1 MLSRAMAGRTSDSLA
16 VDPGRTRFV
25 LVEPQSGG
33 NVGSV
38 ARVLKNLG
46 FERLVLVQP
55 ACDPRGREARMM
67 AVDALDLL
75 ERAEIHADL
84 DGALDGARTVVAT
97 SRRTGKH
104 RRPHY
109 RLDRIAPRLARLA
122 RAGELALLFGRED
135 HGLTDRHLDRSTHLV
150 HLLAGES
157 YPSFN
162 VAQAVAIVAYELR
175 RAEAGPPAEPLAPPA
190 AHAEREALYAH
201 LEEALTTIGV
211 LHRDSRVPIM
221 RRLRRLLGRA
231 DPTTP
236 EVKLLRG
243 IAQQILWVAG
253 RARVRSRESGA

>member
-1 MLSRAMAGRTSDSLA
+1 MLSAAMAGRASGSLEI
-16 VDPGRTRFV
+16 DPRGVRFV

-38 ARVLKNLG
+38 ARILKNLG

-67 AVDALDLL
+67 AVDALDVL
-75 ERAEIHADL
+75 ERAEVHADL
-84 DGALDGARTVVAT
+84 DAALDRARTVVAT

-122 RAGELALLFGRED
+122 RAGEIALLFGRED

-150 HLLAGES
+150 HLLAGAS

-162 VAQAVAIVAYELR
+162 VAQAVGIVAYE
-175 RAEAGPPAEPLAPPA
+175 PAP
-190 AHAEREALYAH
+190 HAERESLYEH
-201 LEEALTTIGV
+201 LEQALATIGV
-211 LHRDSRVPIM
+211 LHTDSRVPIM

-231 DPTTP
+231 DPTTA

-253 RARVRSRESGA
+253 RAGVRSHDPTFECRDVRPEPPE

>member
-1 MLSRAMAGRTSDSLA
+1 MAGRASGSGEI
-16 VDPGRTRFV
+16 DPRGVRFV

-46 FERLVLVQP
+46 FARLVLVQP
-55 ACDPRGREARMM
+55 ACEPRGREARMM

-75 ERAEIHADL
+75 ERAEVHDDL
-84 DGALDGARTVVAT
+84 DAALDGARTVVAT

-122 RAGELALLFGRED
+122 RAGEIALLFGRED

-150 HLLAGES
+150 HLLAGAS

-162 VAQAVAIVAYELR
+162 VAQAAGIVAYELR
-175 RAEAGPPAEPLAPPA
+175 RAAADAPPEPLAPPA
-190 AHAEREALYAH
+190 AHAERESLYEH
-201 LEEALTTIGV
+201 LEQALATIGV

-231 DPTTP
+231 DPTTA

-243 IAQQILWVAG
+243 IAQQILWVAD
-253 RARVRSRESGA
+253 RAGVRSGRS